1 MGDFVE
7 VDAIAGVSLTVETTL
22 GRLISVLTGF
32 SQGPVLIDNA
42 EEVNGDVAELLSNG
56 HDSMLT
62 SASPVVN
69 VVSTDG
75 A

>member
-1 MGDFVE
+1 
-7 VDAIAGVSLTVETTL
+7 
-22 GRLISVLTGF
+22 
-32 SQGPVLIDNA
+32 LIDNA

-69 VVSTDG
+69 VVCPDVQITVVLLEWDVSQL
-75 A
+75 AFAASRRRV